1 MVWVRWLGFAV
12 ASDLSMTTVC
22 DAIQMAVEVN
32 STVGQRAR
40 HSFASLKERIEW
52 DVRNAGCW
60 NAGRIVMAEAGNEWK
75 VTIETERVWWL

>member
-1 MVWVRWLGFAV
+1 LVKWFVFAV

-40 HSFASLKERIEW
+40 HSFASLKERIEL
-52 DVRNAGCW
+52 
-60 NAGRIVMAEAGNEWK
+60 
-75 VTIETERVWWL
+75 EREKRWLL